1 MTVDAATLRRVE
13 RLESQAVGPRDELKL
28 RFNLVK
34 SVLAPP
40 KHAQVTVDFARRR
53 QLQRGGGIDA
63 AAVIAT
69 TVAATV
75 AAMGIAATVAAT
87 VTATVAAMGIAATV
101 ATTVAAM
108 GIAAVAAIKA
118 RRQLPSP
125 AND

>member
-1 MTVDAATLRRVE
+1 MTVDAANLRRVE

-28 RFNLVK
+28 RLNLVK

-53 QLQRGGGIDA
+53 QLQRGGGFAA

-69 TVAATV
+69 
-75 AAMGIAATVAAT
+75 
-87 VTATVAAMGIAATV
+87 TV

-108 GIAAVAAIKA
+108 GIATTVATLGIVATTVATMDIAAAGVAVRA

>member
-1 MTVDAATLRRVE
+1 MTVDAANLRRVE

-40 KHAQVTVDFARRR
+40 QHTQVTVDFARRR
-53 QLQRGGGIDA
+53 QLQRGGGIAA

-69 TVAATV
+69 TVAT
-75 AAMGIAATVAAT
+75 T
-87 VTATVAAMGIAATV
+87 VTATV
-101 ATTVAAM
+101 ATTVATM
-108 GIAAVAAIKA
+108 GIAATTVATVATLDIAAVAVRA

-125 AND
+125 ASD